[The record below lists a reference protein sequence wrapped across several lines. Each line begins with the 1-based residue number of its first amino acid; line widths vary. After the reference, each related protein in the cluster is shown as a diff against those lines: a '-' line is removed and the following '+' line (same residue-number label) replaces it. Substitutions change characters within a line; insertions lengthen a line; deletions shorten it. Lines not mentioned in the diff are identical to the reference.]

1 MSFLSKLSEL
11 KKTSPTQH
19 SRPINNNKTNDD
31 KISSLLP
38 KNYIRDEDPAVS
50 RLKELRR
57 QERIK
62 NQKYIEKKKPTRTS
76 TTKRVSKKRNN
87 DNEKDV
93 GTVYKRR
100 IGSSGQQMKNNV
112 TNIRRE
118 PIKKMSF
125 EELMKQAD
133 SQTKLPIKEKSTTS
147 NKSIQSSIR
156 ETKIA
161 STRLNKPGFRKR
173 DTSKIQRNPNHSNE
187 SVSREK
193 TPEMIRINTRVSTG
207 LAQPH
212 KRFQAKLDNNRKP
225 SRYAEEE
232 YDEDLDDFIEDDEE
246 EEEEDSYSSRHRRK
260 SSNNNHHDRGYDRD
274 EIWALFNRRGRGS
287 NVAIPQDDWDSDDM
301 ETNEIDIMAEE
312 EEATKAARLEDKREQ
327 AWLRKHDE
335 AKAKM
340 RQKSRN

>member
-11 KKTSPTQH
+11 KKTIPTEH
-19 SRPINNNKTNDD
+19 TKVINNKPAD
-31 KISSLLP
+31 KVTSLLP

-62 NQKYIEKKKPTRTS
+62 NQKYVEKKKPTRSSS
-76 TTKRVSKKRNN
+76 TTKRVTKKRTN
-87 DNEKDV
+87 DMEKDV

-100 IGSSGQQMKNNV
+100 IGSSGQQIKNNNV

-125 EELMKQAD
+125 EELMKQAE
-133 SQTKLPIKEKSTTS
+133 SQAKAPTKEKTTIS
-147 NKSIQSSIR
+147 KKSVEKSIQK
-156 ETKIA
+156 TNVA

-173 DTSKIQRNPNHSNE
+173 GPSVQKTKEHSKEP
-187 SVSREK
+187 VSREK
-193 TPEMIRINTRVSTG
+193 TPGMVHINTRVSNG
-207 LAQPH
+207 FAQPH
-212 KRFQAKLDNNRKP
+212 KRFQAKLDNRK
-225 SRYAEEE
+225 SLRYAEEE

-246 EEEEDSYSSRHRRK
+246 EDNSYNRRRER
-260 SSNNNHHDRGYDRD
+260 NNHNRGYDRD

-287 NVAIPQDDWDSDDM
+287 NAVPQDDWDSDDM
-301 ETNEIDIMAEE
+301 ETNEFDIMAEE

-340 RQKSRN
+340 KQKSKNQSR